1 MGSTGFGSRGGLGA
15 QIGYEVMAVVL
26 DMLGTGWPKAEIAR
40 LSGVSLDY
48 VYKVHHILGGV
59 YRPAGTEYDPRYLDR
74 EERYE
79 LARLIDGGCS
89 MREAARRL
97 DRQPSTISRELRRNH
112 DLRTGHYLPERAHR
126 LAWER
131 QRRPKAS
138 KIATDPVLKQTVQAM
153 LAQRLSPDQ
162 VSGRLKVLY
171 PDNRQMRISH
181 ESIYRSIYVY
191 PRGQM
196 ARELKATLR
205 SGRTVRRPRGRRK
218 QHGSRIVGA
227 VSIAERPEEVEGRL
241 VPGHHEGDLI
251 IGSTGTNSAVATI
264 VERTSGYLVL
274 GHIAHGRK
282 TEDVIDAVALALS
295 TYPTELA
302 KTLTW
307 DRGIEM
313 ANHADLT
320 ARTGIDV
327 YFADPYKPWQRG
339 SNENINGLLREYLP
353 KGTDLSVHTPEDLA
367 EVAKEL
373 NDRPRKRLGYLTPT
387 EVLARLQAKDQGVAT
402 TT

>member
-15 QIGYEVMAVVL
+15 QIGYEIMSVVL

-97 DRQPSTISRELRRNH
+97 DRQPSTISRELHRNH

-153 LAQRLSPDQ
+153 LGQRLSPDQ
-162 VSGRLKVLY
+162 VSAG
-171 PDNRQMRISH
+171 
-181 ESIYRSIYVY
+181 
-191 PRGQM
+191 
-196 ARELKATLR
+196 
-205 SGRTVRRPRGRRK
+205 
-218 QHGSRIVGA
+218 
-227 VSIAERPEEVEGRL
+227 
-241 VPGHHEGDLI
+241 
-251 IGSTGTNSAVATI
+251 
-264 VERTSGYLVL
+264 
-274 GHIAHGRK
+274 
-282 TEDVIDAVALALS
+282 
-295 TYPTELA
+295 
-302 KTLTW
+302 
-307 DRGIEM
+307 
-313 ANHADLT
+313 
-320 ARTGIDV
+320 
-327 YFADPYKPWQRG
+327 
-339 SNENINGLLREYLP
+339 
-353 KGTDLSVHTPEDLA
+353 
-367 EVAKEL
+367 
-373 NDRPRKRLGYLTPT
+373 
-387 EVLARLQAKDQGVAT
+387 
-402 TT
+402 

>member
-1 MGSTGFGSRGGLGA
+1 VAGPKLAEDRRL
-15 QIGYEVMAVVL
+15 EVIEL
-26 DMLGTGWPKAEIAR
+26 LRSGTSPMQAAR
-40 LSGVSLDY
+40 CSGVSKSY
-48 VYKVHHILGGV
+48 IYKLHHSLGGV
-59 YRPAGTEYDPRYLDR
+59 YRPPNVEYNARYLDR
-74 EERYE
+74 DERYE
-79 LARLIDGGCS
+79 LARLLEAGCS
-89 MREAARRL
+89 QREIAGRMGRST
-97 DRQPSTISRELRRNH
+97 STICRELARNR
-112 DLRTGHYLPERAHR
+112 DPRTGEYQPERAHT
-126 LAWER
+126 LAWQR
-131 QRRPKAS
+131 QRRPKQS
-138 KIATDPVLKQTVQAM
+138 KIASDETLRSKVQA
-153 LAQRLSPDQ
+153 LLGQRLSPEQ

-171 PDNRQMRISH
+171 PDNHQMRISH

-191 PRGQM
+191 PRGEM

-218 QHGSRIVGA
+218 NGSRIVGA
-227 VSIAERPEEVEGRL
+227 VSITERPEEVEGRQ

-274 GHIAHGRK
+274 GHIAHGRRSD
-282 TEDVIDAVALALS
+282 DVIDAVALAMS

-353 KGTDLSVHTPEDLA
+353 KGTDLSVHTADDLA
-367 EVAKEL
+367 AIAKEL
-373 NDRPRKRLGYLTPT
+373 NDRPRKRLGFLTPT
-387 EVLARLQAKDQGVAT
+387 EVLANIQAKDQGVAT
-402 TT
+402 TN